1 MKIVECIPNISEG
14 RRQEVIEAV
23 VEEVRKIQNVQL
35 LDVEPDKDHNRTVIT
50 FIGDPEACAEAAFNL
65 AKKAAEL
72 IDLNQHRGEHPRI
85 GATDVI
91 PFVPIMGVTME
102 ECVALAEKL
111 GMRIAEE
118 LQIPV
123 YLYEEAAKK
132 PERKD
137 LAVIRKG
144 EFEGL
149 KEEIKKDP
157 KRAPDFG
164 KPELHPTAGAT
175 VVGARVPLI
184 AFNVNLNS
192 TDVEIAKKIAKGIRF
207 KNGGYRYVKAMG
219 FDIKEKGYV
228 QVSMNLTNYQGTP
241 IFRVFETIKSE
252 AERYGTSIRGSEII
266 GLVPMDALIDCAE
279 YYLRLADFK
288 RTQIL
293 ENRIFGLK
301 EEKLMEMRCS
311 GFISELG
318 SESPAPGGG
327 SASAFSCAMG
337 AALVGMV
344 ARLTVKKKK
353 YADVRE
359 QVEEIMKKADW
370 LRNEFVKL
378 VDRDTE
384 AFNEVMKAVKMPED
398 KPEEKEAKDKA
409 YEEALKTA
417 VAVPLTTMK
426 LGIEVLELAKS
437 VATIGNRNAIS
448 DAGCAA
454 RMVCAGVRGA
464 YYNVL
469 ANLKDIKDA
478 GFRTRTLG
486 ECQAIL
492 DRMNLM
498 HEIEEMVVKELL
510 GNAETQ

>member
-14 RRQEVIEAV
+14 RNQEVIETIV
-23 VEEVRKIQNVQL
+23 DELRDVQGVQL

-50 FIGDPEACAEAAFNL
+50 FIGEPEACVEAAFRIT
-65 AKKAAEL
+65 KKAAEL
-72 IDLNQHRGEHPRI
+72 IDLNQHKGEHPRI

-102 ECVALAEKL
+102 ECIILAEKL
-111 GMRIAEE
+111 GKRIAEE

-149 KEEIKKDP
+149 KEDIKKNPD
-157 KRAPDFG
+157 RAPDFG

-175 VVGARVPLI
+175 VVGARLPLI

-192 TDVEIAKKIAKGIRF
+192 TDVKIAKKIAKGIRF
-207 KNGGYRYVKAMG
+207 KDGGYRYVKAMG

-228 QVSMNLTNYQGTP
+228 QVSMNLTNFNGTP

-279 YYLRLADFK
+279 YYLRLTSFK

-301 EEKLMEMRCS
+301 EDKLMEMRCS
-311 GFISELG
+311 SFISELS

-337 AALVGMV
+337 AALVAMV
-344 ARLTVKKKK
+344 ARLTLKKKK
-353 YADVRE
+353 YSEVKE
-359 QVEEIMKKADW
+359 QVQAIMKRADG
-370 LRNEFVKL
+370 LRSEFVKL
-378 VDRDTE
+378 VDKDTE
-384 AFNEVMKAVKMPED
+384 AFNDVMKALKMPEET
-398 KPEEKEAKDKA
+398 PEERETKEKA
-409 YEEALKTA
+409 YTEALKRA
-417 VAVPLTTMK
+417 VEVPLTTMK
-426 LGIEVLELAKS
+426 IGIEVLELAKS
-437 VATIGNRNAIS
+437 IATIGNKNAIS
-448 DAGCAA
+448 DAGCAG
-454 RMVCAGVRGA
+454 RMACAGVRGA

-469 ANLKDIKDA
+469 ANLKEIKDLE
-478 GFRTRTLG
+478 FRSKILA

-492 DRMNLM
+492 DKMNLM
-498 HEIEEMVVKELL
+498 QEIEEIVVKELL
-510 GNAETQ
+510 GNAENL

>member
-14 RRQEVIEAV
+14 QRTEVIEAV
-23 VEEVRKIQNVQL
+23 VEEVRRTQNVQL
-35 LDVEPDKDHNRTVIT
+35 LDVESDKDHNRTVIT
-50 FIGDPEACAEAAFNL
+50 FIGEPEACAEAAFRL
-65 AKKAAEL
+65 TKKAAEL
-72 IDLNQHRGEHPRI
+72 IDLNQHKGEHPRI

-111 GMRIAEE
+111 GKRIAEE

-123 YLYEEAAKK
+123 YLYEDAAKK

-149 KEEIKKDP
+149 KVEIKRNP
-157 KRAPDFG
+157 ERAPDFG
-164 KPELHPTAGAT
+164 RPELHPTAGAT

-184 AFNVNLNS
+184 AFNVNLNT

-228 QVSMNLTNYQGTP
+228 QVSMNLTNYKGTP
-241 IFRVFETIKSE
+241 MFRVFETIKSE

-266 GLVPMDALIDCAE
+266 GLLPMDALVDCAE
-279 YYLRLADFK
+279 YYLRLTDFK

-301 EEKLMEMRCS
+301 EDKLMEMRCS
-311 GFISELG
+311 SFVDELG

-337 AALVGMV
+337 AALVAMV

-353 YADVRE
+353 YADVKANV
-359 QVEEIMKKADW
+359 QEIMKKADA
-370 LRNEFVKL
+370 LRSEFVKL
-378 VDRDTE
+378 VDKDTD
-384 AFNEVMKAVKMPED
+384 AFNEVMKAVKMPEE
-398 KPEEKEAKDKA
+398 KPEEKEAKEKA
-409 YEEALKTA
+409 YAEALKNAIT
-417 VAVPLTTMK
+417 VPLTTMK
-426 LGIEVLELAKS
+426 LGIEVMELAKS
-437 VATIGNRNAIS
+437 IASIGNKNAIS

-454 RMVCAGVRGA
+454 RMACAGVRGA

-469 ANLKDIKDA
+469 ANLKEIKDTE
-478 GFRTRTLG
+478 FRQKTLA

-492 DRMNLM
+492 DRMHLM
-498 HEIEEMVVKELL
+498 QEIEDMVVKELL
-510 GNAETQ
+510 GNAENQ